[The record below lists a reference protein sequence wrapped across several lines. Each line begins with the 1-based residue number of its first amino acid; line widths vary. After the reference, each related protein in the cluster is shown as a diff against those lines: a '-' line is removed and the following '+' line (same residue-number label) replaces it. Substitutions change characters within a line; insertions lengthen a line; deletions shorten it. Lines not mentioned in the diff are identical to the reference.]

1 MEMVGG
7 NEEGNEQV
15 DEVEILV
22 ECESRSSDKTKPHSS
37 TNQPVTLILVL

>member
-22 ECESRSSDKTKPHSS
+22 ECESRSSDKTISRILRP
-37 TNQPVTLILVL
+37 TNL